1 MTPKKKKKKKNSQK
15 NRHIE
20 STQEMIQLL
29 ETLQTLLISAIFW
42 LNGLICVLYQVV
54 MHLLLSP
61 EGPVV
66 QYKYIY
72 TAKNAIDSM
81 IGVKY
86 TLTFYKSV

>member
-1 MTPKKKKKKKNSQK
+1 M
-15 NRHIE
+15 NRHNE

-42 LNGLICVLYQVV
+42 LNGFTCVQCQVV
-54 MHLLLSP
+54 MHLFLFP

-72 TAKNAIDSM
+72 TEKMPLIM

-86 TLTFYKSV
+86 KFTFYKSM